1 VNRCG
6 LEVKGANGDSA
17 AFMSFHRPNIIAANF
32 GIDENNYLAF
42 GGWSFGGNSYKV
54 WHGGFGIPVW
64 QTPSDRRLKKNIK
77 PIGSALEFIRQTK
90 PIRFEYNSLLGKEHF
105 GDKFQRKKVHYGFL
119 ADDFPIQDLVAEREG
134 EGYLGLD
141 YIEIIPFLCRAVQ
154 EQQTQ
159 IQELQAQVSDL
170 KNHLVTDLN

>member
-1 VNRCG
+1 
-6 LEVKGANGDSA
+6 
-17 AFMSFHRPNIIAANF
+17 
-32 GIDENNYLAF
+32 
-42 GGWSFGGNSYKV
+42 
-54 WHGGFGIPVW
+54 
-64 QTPSDRRLKKNIK
+64 
-77 PIGSALEFIRQTK
+77 
-90 PIRFEYNSLLGKEHF
+90 
-105 GDKFQRKKVHYGFL
+105 
-119 ADDFPIQDLVAEREG
+119 LVAEREG